1 MDLRSWFAKIPSSRA
16 PGSRRRSSARTART
30 GCCAKLASAP
40 LLRPLCDLRLTAA
53 RCRSTRPRGERESR
67 ESPAGASWSTSWI
80 PSAPSPASR
89 PGRYAAG
96 AYRAPI
102 TRHSPQ
108 WGTHRVAGAPGKRT
122 GATGPSCR
130 ALSAPARLVAEPRRQ
145 ALVVRA
151 EMLLKRGPYRLRH
164 RRTGACVVPP
174 EGRMTAVRQAEELD
188 DLVVDRGRIGEE
200 VIAVDHVDP
209 VAAHQLFQTLELVS
223 VVPAGPVAEVLI
235 VVAVV
240 GRVGDHTLGLA
251 VQPGVFQ
258 LQGLFER
265 LFLVAVDH
273 LVSVL
278 RASPLHWVT
287 DQREQLH
294 PWQVAGYPFGGQRV
308 VHVVGRGL
316 ERHRGQSGAAG
327 GHA

>member
-16 PGSRRRSSARTART
+16 PGGRRRSSARTART
-30 GCCAKLASAP
+30 GCCAKLVSAP
-40 LLRPLCDLRLTAA
+40 LLRPLCDPRSTAA

-80 PSAPSPASR
+80 PSAPSPAGRPRGR
-89 PGRYAAG
+89 PGPMPQAHT
-96 AYRAPI
+96 API
-102 TRHSPQ
+102 ARHSPR
-108 WGTHRVAGAPGKRT
+108 GAGAPRERT
-122 GATGPSCR
+122 DATGPSCLV
-130 ALSAPARLVAEPRRQ
+130 LSAPARLVTEPRRQ
-145 ALVVRA
+145 ALVVRP

-209 VAAHQLFQTLELVS
+209 VAAHQLFQALKLVS
-223 VVPAGPVAEVLI
+223 VVPAGPVAEVLV

-240 GRVGDHTLGLA
+240 GRVGDHTLDLA

-294 PWQVAGYPFGGQRV
+294 PRQVAGYPFGGQRV
-308 VHVVGRGL
+308 VHIVGGGL
-316 ERHRGQSGAAG
+316 ERHRG
-327 GHA
+327 